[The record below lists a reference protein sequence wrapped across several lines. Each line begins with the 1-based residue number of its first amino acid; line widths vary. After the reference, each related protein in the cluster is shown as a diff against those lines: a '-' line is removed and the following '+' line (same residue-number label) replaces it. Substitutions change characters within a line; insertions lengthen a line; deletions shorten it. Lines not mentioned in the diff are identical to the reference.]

1 MDAVATTPTISEV
14 RAAIDSFY
22 GDGQLDERVA
32 ALMRR
37 AHAGDKAAIAAMDAV
52 EATRE
57 ILGARPEKGPWSAV
71 RNGH

>member
-22 GDGQLDERVA
+22 GDGRLDERVA

-37 AHAGDKAAIAAMDAV
+37 ANAGDKAAIAAMDAA
-52 EATRE
+52 EAKRE
-57 ILGARPEKGPWSAV
+57 MGLHWKSLNIP
-71 RNGH
+71 N